1 MMNMHSKYDN
11 MYQDQMNYPVKSTNN
26 HVILGMNCMLSIIS
40 IKAHVPPSFMK
51 KCIRDIQ
58 SVK

>member
-11 MYQDQMNYPVKSTNN
+11 MYQEQMNYPITSTNN

-51 KCIRDIQ
+51 KGIRDI
-58 SVK
+58 